1 MGIAFKTFFA
11 SITVLFVAFG
21 KLAGAI
27 NFLSAWA
34 EETSGSFYDEAKADR
49 EAKELAKEA
58 ELTALITSPKA
69 PVSKVKAIKPVEEV
83 LAA

>member
-49 EAKELAKEA
+49 EAKQLAKEA
-58 ELTALITSPKA
+58 ELMALVK
-69 PVSKVKAIKPVEEV
+69 PVAKVKAVKSVETTESI
-83 LAA
+83 AA

>member
-49 EAKELAKEA
+49 EAKQLAKEA
-58 ELTALITSPKA
+58 ELMALVK
-69 PVSKVKAIKPVEEV
+69 PVVKVKAVKSVETTESI
-83 LAA
+83 AA